1 MLFKK
6 RASGVLS
13 ASQMKQLVAD
23 CHLSHIAFIM
33 DGNGRWAT
41 RRGLPREA
49 GHRQGAK
56 VFRDTVSLCRDWGIE
71 TVTAY
76 AFSTENWKRPKN
88 EVSEIMRLL
97 DSYISEAED
106 DNEKNKIRYVFL
118 GDKSRLEAGLREKCE
133 YLEKISRENHLTLNI
148 ALNYGGRDEILH
160 AVNSLIDE
168 GRRDITEA
176 DISSH
181 LYTAES
187 PDPDLI
193 VRTSGEYR
201 ISNFLLW
208 QSAYSEY
215 YFAECMW
222 PELDEKELQ
231 RAIIDFSKRGR
242 RFGNVK

>member
-6 RASGVLS
+6 RAPKTLS
-13 ASQMKQLVAD
+13 TEHMKKLAGD
-23 CHLSHIAFIM
+23 SRLSHIAFIM

-41 RRGLPREA
+41 NRGLPREA

-56 VFRDTVSLCRDWGIE
+56 VFRDVVQLCCDWGIE

-76 AFSTENWKRPKN
+76 AFSTENWKRPKS
-88 EVSEIMRLL
+88 EVGEIMRLL
-97 DSYISEAED
+97 NSYINEAES
-106 DNEKNKIRYVFL
+106 DNEKNKIRYIFL
-118 GDKSRLEAGLREKCE
+118 GDKSRLDDKLREKCE
-133 YLEKISRENHLTLNI
+133 YLEKISEGNRLTLNI
-148 ALNYGGRDEILH
+148 AFNYGGRDEILH
-160 AVNSLIDE
+160 AVNALIDE
-168 GRRDITEA
+168 GRRNISEE

-181 LYTAES
+181 LYTAKS

-208 QSAYSEY
+208 QSAYSEF
-215 YFAECMW
+215 YFADCMW
-222 PELDEKELQ
+222 PEFDESELQ
-231 RAIIDFSKRGR
+231 RAVIDFSKRRR